1 MLSVKLITRGT
12 YWLCCLMRMEE
23 ISVRKVTRD
32 EGLCVYFVGL
42 KGVWKMMMM
51 VVEVVL
57 AVVMVV
63 MMIIWN
69 TKVSG
74 SFEAKTCLQKALL
87 SCSAV
92 IS

>member
-12 YWLCCLMRMEE
+12 YWLCCLMRVEE
-23 ISVRKVTRD
+23 IAVRKVTRD

-42 KGVWKMMMM
+42 KGVWKIMMM

-63 MMIIWN
+63 
-69 TKVSG
+69 VS
-74 SFEAKTCLQKALL
+74 KLKHVYRKH
-87 SCSAV
+87 CSPV
-92 IS
+92 LP